1 MTPAIP
7 ARYRELCPKQIITVM
22 ATDLYNEKASF
33 SNYGVKKVDL
43 AAPGVEILATRASM
57 STASEDELDRT
68 GFYDEYRTYSG
79 TSAAAAFVSGMAAW
93 LKDKHND
100 WNAIQL
106 KQELCAAA
114 RAKRG

>member
-1 MTPAIP
+1 
-7 ARYRELCPKQIITVM
+7 
-22 ATDLYNEKASF
+22 
-33 SNYGVKKVDL
+33 
-43 AAPGVEILATRASM
+43 M

-93 LKDKHND
+93 LKDHQHSWD
-100 WNAIQL
+100 AIQL

-114 RAKRG
+114 RAKRSHSLQSKCVTGGALDWR